1 MSIDRLGLGLAKM
14 VLPTLLLNAVT
25 WCVSFTI
32 LTTMVK
38 EYICKIANICTVK
51 ISVSMVEARGGG
63 YIYYPKSAFGKSHVY
78 CEIKG
83 NLKASET
90 TVFYCC

>member
-1 MSIDRLGLGLAKM
+1 MPGKLSPGLGLGLAKM

-51 ISVSMVEARGGG
+51 INILAFPWWRHVVEG
-63 YIYYPKSAFGKSHVY
+63 IFTIPKVRLENRMSTAK
-78 CEIKG
+78 
-83 NLKASET
+83 
-90 TVFYCC
+90 